1 MEDAGNKELSST
13 GEPREVD
20 CLMSSQPSTSFA
32 KPPAKKKRANKTA
45 KEDDC
50 KSNKKA
56 GDAETPKPT
65 PRKIIAVPPLP
76 DYLPPVN
83 LIHRDVLRE
92 WCKKQKLSSKGQKL
106 ETYKRLLASS
116 YPKQMTELE
125 NIPDTPREARV
136 KMRRKKLKTE
146 TEEGQETCPQV
157 IVPLEV
163 VPVPEEQM
171 PALTEPPVFYE
182 EVSTT
187 VVTTTA
193 SEAVLASW
201 SRIAANAN
209 KNEALQSITTPETNG
224 DLWCVV
230 HGRSLPADSR
240 GWVRLQFHAGQAWVP
255 EKKGKVI
262 ALFLLPACT
271 FPPPHLEDNMLCPMC
286 VHKNRILNKSLQG

>member
-13 GEPREVD
+13 REPREVE
-20 CLMSSQPSTSFA
+20 CLMSAQPSTSFA
-32 KPPAKKKRANKTA
+32 KPPAKRKRPKKTA

-50 KSNKKA
+50 KSNEKA
-56 GDAETPKPT
+56 GGAETPKPP
-65 PRKIIAVPPLP
+65 PRKIPVPPLP

-92 WCKKQKLSSKGQKL
+92 WCKKAKLSSKGQKL

-116 YPKQMTELE
+116 FPKQMDLE
-125 NIPDTPREARV
+125 NIPDTSKEARV
-136 KMRRKKLKTE
+136 KICRKKMKTE
-146 TEEGQETCPQV
+146 VEEV

-171 PALTEPPVFYE
+171 PALTEPPVLYE

-209 KNEALQSITTPETNG
+209 KNEALQSITTPETYG
-224 DLWCVV
+224 ELWCVV

-271 FPPPHLEDNMLCPMC
+271 FPPPHLEDNMLCPAC
-286 VHKNRILNKSLQG
+286 VHKNRVLNKSLQG

>member
-1 MEDAGNKELSST
+1 MEDAGNKE
-13 GEPREVD
+13 
-20 CLMSSQPSTSFA
+20 
-32 KPPAKKKRANKTA
+32 
-45 KEDDC
+45 
-50 KSNKKA
+50 
-56 GDAETPKPT
+56 
-65 PRKIIAVPPLP
+65 
-76 DYLPPVN
+76 
-83 LIHRDVLRE
+83 
-92 WCKKQKLSSKGQKL
+92 
-106 ETYKRLLASS
+106 
-116 YPKQMTELE
+116 TELE
-125 NIPDTPREARV
+125 NIPDTPREASV
-136 KMRRKKLKTE
+136 KMRRKKLETE
-146 TEEGQETCPQV
+146 TEEGQESCPQV

-171 PALTEPPVFYE
+171 PALTEPPVLYE

-187 VVTTTA
+187 VVTTTT

-209 KNEALQSITTPETNG
+209 KNEALQSITTPETYG

-271 FPPPHLEDNMLCPMC
+271 FLPPHLEDNVLCPAC

>member
-45 KEDDC
+45 KEDEC

-65 PRKIIAVPPLP
+65 PRKI
-76 DYLPPVN
+76 
-83 LIHRDVLRE
+83 
-92 WCKKQKLSSKGQKL
+92 
-106 ETYKRLLASS
+106 
-116 YPKQMTELE
+116 ELE

-171 PALTEPPVFYE
+171 PALTEPPVLYE

>member
-1 MEDAGNKELSST
+1 
-13 GEPREVD
+13 
-20 CLMSSQPSTSFA
+20 CPS
-32 KPPAKKKRANKTA
+32 
-45 KEDDC
+45 DC
-50 KSNKKA
+50 KSNEK
-56 GDAETPKPT
+56 AETPKPS
-65 PRKIIAVPPLP
+65 PRKIPIPPLP
-76 DYLPPVN
+76 DHLPPVN
-83 LIHRDVLRE
+83 LIHRDILRA
-92 WCKKQKLSSKGQKL
+92 WCKKKNLSSKGQKL

-116 YPKQMTELE
+116 FPKQMSDLE
-125 NIPDTPREARV
+125 NIPDSPREARV
-136 KMRRKKLKTE
+136 KTCRRRMKTE
-146 TEEGQETCPQV
+146 MEEGQESCPQV
-157 IVPLEV
+157 IVPLEM

-171 PALTEPPVFYE
+171 PALTEPPVLYE

-209 KNEALQSITTPETNG
+209 KNESLQSTTTSETYG
-224 DLWCVV
+224 KSRELWCVV

-271 FPPPHLEDNMLCPMC
+271 FPPPHLEDNMLCPTC
-286 VHKNRILNKSLQG
+286 VHK